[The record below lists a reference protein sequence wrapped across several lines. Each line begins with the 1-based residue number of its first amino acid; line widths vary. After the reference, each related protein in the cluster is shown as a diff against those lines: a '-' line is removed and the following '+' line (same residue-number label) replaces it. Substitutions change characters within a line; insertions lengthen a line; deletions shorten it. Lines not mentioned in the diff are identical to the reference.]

1 MTPPGTPP
9 TPRPT
14 LVTLAAMLTLLSA
27 CGGGSGD
34 QVAGVSSGGTG
45 SVGVGGGK
53 PTAVVGQVSAQGLV
67 VNDVT
72 IDVDTSTTV
81 EDFDGH
87 PLDAS
92 ALKAGTTVVV
102 DGDATAARTDGM
114 HSKALRIQVRGLLLG
129 TVQSVNLAQGSL
141 QLMDQT
147 VVLATGGVVDAHWPQ
162 GLRSIQ
168 VGDTVEVF
176 GWQDLASRRY
186 VATRLGSQPSGQ
198 SLRVTGVL
206 DKLDLTLG
214 QCAVGT
220 QAIAYGWPQAAPS
233 LGNGQWVRGELYNLP
248 PDATTGR
255 WLAVNM
261 STAAPWVQDKA
272 QISLDGLLTQVAP
285 GGLKLDVQ
293 GWPVQAQAA
302 TCALCAGLKVGDHVR
317 VLGSLLQGT
326 VQASAITT
334 LPSP

>member
-1 MTPPGTPP
+1 M
-9 TPRPT
+9 
-14 LVTLAAMLTLLSA
+14 TLAALLTLLSA
-27 CGGGSGD
+27 CGGGAGD

-45 SVGVGGGK
+45 SVGVGSGK
-53 PTAVVGQVSAQGLV
+53 PTAVLGQVSAQGLV

-72 IDVDTSTTV
+72 IDVNASTTI
-81 EDFDGH
+81 EDLDGH
-87 PLDAS
+87 TLSAS
-92 ALKAGTTVVV
+92 ALQVGTTVAV
-102 DGDATAARTDGM
+102 DGDTTTARSDGM

-147 VVLATGGVVDAHWPQ
+147 VVLATGGAVDARWPQ

-176 GWQDLASRRY
+176 GWQDLAMRRY

-198 SLRVTGVL
+198 SLRVTGML
-206 DKLDLTLG
+206 AKLDLQLG
-214 QCAVGT
+214 QCEVGT
-220 QAIAYGWPQAAPS
+220 QAISYGWPQATPT
-233 LGNGQWVRGELYNLP
+233 LGNGQWVRGELYNMP

-255 WLAVNM
+255 WLAVGM
-261 STAAPWVQDKA
+261 ATVAPWVQDKA
-272 QISLDGLLTQVAP
+272 QVSLDGLLTQVGP

-302 TCALCAGLKVGDHVR
+302 TCAICAGLQVGDHVR
-317 VLGSLLQGT
+317 VLGSLVQGT
-326 VQASAITT
+326 VQAIAITT